1 MAHMGAFS
9 LFVFITAAVP
19 SVSQAATAD
28 LSAGAH
34 IFAEHCASC
43 HGSDGKGGGTMV
55 HFLATVRRANLPI
68 DLTNAS
74 AMRAWTDDQLTAVIA
89 NGGKAMGGSTL
100 MPAYQDRLS
109 AEQIANLVAYLRSL
123 SQ

>member
-1 MAHMGAFS
+1 MTYVGVLT
-9 LFVFITAAVP
+9 LFVLITAAMP
-19 SVSQAATAD
+19 SVSPAATAD
-28 LSAGAH
+28 LPAGAR
-34 IFAEHCASC
+34 IFADHCANC
-43 HGSDGKGGGTMV
+43 HGSDGKGGGTMI

-74 AMRAWTDDQLTAVIA
+74 VMRAWTDEQLAAVIA

-100 MPAYQDRLS
+100 MPAYQDKLS
-109 AEQIANLVAYLRSL
+109 AEQIANLVAYIRSL